1 MKDVLS
7 GVQILIA
14 TLLVAVII
22 LQSRGSGFGGAFGT
36 QAAVYRTRRGLE
48 QHLFRATILLAVV
61 FVVTALVVAR
71 LHK

>member
-7 GVQILIA
+7 VVQIVIA

-22 LQSRGSGFGGAFGT
+22 LQSRGAGFGGAFGA

-48 QHLFRATILLAVV
+48 QHLFRATILLSVV
-61 FVVTALVVAR
+61 FVITALVVAR
-71 LHK
+71 LYK